1 MRKLMILITLS
12 FSFLAASGVLNADGP
27 PQCNPCPW
35 VR

>member
-1 MRKLMILITLS
+1 MKKLIIL
-12 FSFLAASGVLNADGP
+12 LALTISAFAATGVLDAQNP

>member
-1 MRKLMILITLS
+1 MLITLTIS
-12 FSFLAASGVLNADGP
+12 AFAATGVVSAEFP